1 MGSNTITPP
10 PVLNRNSSDDEI
22 LGLLTQAPRRTAR
35 REANGERRD
44 PSAQDS
50 AARTNEQ
57 LAMDFGHEEV
67 QRGARRA
74 SAGDAGASGV
84 SATGQLESEHL
95 RAALD
100 ANPELRDAW
109 QEASAYRETFAT
121 PEAARAATALV
132 GDRNR
137 MDALFFCGVRKT
149 TRNRRARLRNWIL
162 RRLHRWRGGPGIR
175 NGHRDVSHGL
185 QFRPGVRGE

>member
-1 MGSNTITPP
+1 VDRQGAYRHTIGNWGGEQGMGANTITPP

-22 LGLLTQAPRRTAR
+22 LGVLPQAPRRTAR

-74 SAGDAGASGV
+74 YAADAGASGV

-121 PEAARAATALV
+121 PEAARAAIALF

-137 MDALFFCGVRKT
+137 MDALFFAASGRP
-149 TRNRRARLRNWIL
+149 RGIGARGSEI
-162 RRLHRWRGGPGIR
+162 G
-175 NGHRDVSHGL
+175 S
-185 QFRPGVRGE
+185 